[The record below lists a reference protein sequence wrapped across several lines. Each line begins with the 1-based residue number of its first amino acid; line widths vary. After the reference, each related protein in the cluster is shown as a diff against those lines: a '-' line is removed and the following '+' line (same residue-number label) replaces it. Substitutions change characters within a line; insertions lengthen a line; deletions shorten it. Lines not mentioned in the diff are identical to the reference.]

1 MKTVFKKGLRQ
12 QNLCQGKKLG
22 SYENR
27 EVSQRNLESWL
38 FLLNV
43 YGREKEFERMAK

>member
-1 MKTVFKKGLRQ
+1 MKNVLIKKLCQ
-12 QNLCQGKKLG
+12 QNLRKKSL
-22 SYENR
+22 EPLNNR
-27 EVSQRNLESWL
+27 EGVQRDLESWL